1 MKPIKIGIAG
11 LGNVGEEVAHQLIN
25 GYVSQNKLFVIKLC
39 GISAK
44 SKSKKRK
51 TDFSNIPFFDDAI
64 LMSKSDDIDVII
76 ELIGGDDG
84 IAKDLCF
91 SALNNNKSVITAN
104 KALVAKHGKELADLA
119 EKNNLFFSFEAAV
132 AGGIPILKL
141 IREGLIGNKI
151 NKVTG
156 ILNGTANYIL
166 SEMELKNKPFEE
178 VLLTAQEKGFAESD
192 PSFDIDGIDAAH
204 KTLILSAL
212 AFGKMSDINSLSIK
226 GIRNISLNDIKYCN
240 ELGYKIKLL
249 GNSQILDNDQGVE
262 ELFCSVEPWLIPH
275 NYGLA
280 NVSGVTNAV
289 QIDSNLAGPV
299 MITGAGAGGE
309 ATASAVLAD
318 IADYA
323 NGSKFYPFGRR
334 SIDIENNL
342 KSIIYKEN
350 NRFYLRFNV
359 IDKSGVLADL
369 TSIFKNHDVS
379 IESFIQKLNHV
390 DKSADLLIITHEAN
404 NLILETALKSIM
416 KLDGILKDPVC
427 LSIYA

>member
-1 MKPIKIGIAG
+1 
-11 LGNVGEEVAHQLIN
+11 
-25 GYVSQNKLFVIKLC
+25 
-39 GISAK
+39 
-44 SKSKKRK
+44 
-51 TDFSNIPFFDDAI
+51 
-64 LMSKSDDIDVII
+64 
-76 ELIGGDDG
+76 
-84 IAKDLCF
+84 
-91 SALNNNKSVITAN
+91 
-104 KALVAKHGKELADLA
+104 
-119 EKNNLFFSFEAAV
+119 
-132 AGGIPILKL
+132 
-141 IREGLIGNKI
+141 
-151 NKVTG
+151 
-156 ILNGTANYIL
+156 
-166 SEMELKNKPFEE
+166 
-178 VLLTAQEKGFAESD
+178 VLLKAQEKGFAESD
-192 PSFDIDGIDAAH
+192 PSFDIDGIDTAH

-212 AFGKMSDINSLSIK
+212 AFGKMSDINSLSVK

-249 GNSQILDNDQGVE
+249 GNSQILNNDQGVE

-323 NGSKFYPFGRR
+323 NGNKFYPFGRR
-334 SIDIENNL
+334 SIDIKNNL
-342 KSIIYKEN
+342 KSIGYKEN

-369 TSIFKNHDVS
+369 TSIFKNHDLS
-379 IESFIQKLNHV
+379 IESFIQKLNQV